1 MTDEALKYAQ
11 LMQENNEDAKRAD
24 ERTMKDK
31 RQRTCH
37 EGLTNW

>member
-24 ERTMKDK
+24 ETN
-31 RQRTCH
+31 H
-37 EGLTNW
+37 EKINVKEPATKG